1 MDKYEDIMK
10 LLLDCMKGE
19 SEPIDAYNIP
29 VGVSNRHIHLSKED
43 LNVLFGDEYSLTKI
57 KDLSQ
62 PGQYACKEV
71 LIICGPN
78 GAIDKVRI
86 LAPLRNKT
94 QVEVLNGDCYKL
106 GIKPHIRNSGDLK
119 ESSSIT
125 LVGPKGSVQISEGV
139 IVAKRHI
146 HMSLEDAK
154 DLSVEDG
161 QVVSIEVN
169 GIRGGVY
176 KNVTIRANENSA
188 LECHID
194 IEESNAMMLN
204 GSSKVKII
212 K

>member
-1 MDKYEDIMK
+1 MNKYEDLMK
-10 LLLDCMKGE
+10 LLLDSMKGE
-19 SEPIDAYNIP
+19 STTADGYNVP

-43 LNVLFGDEYSLTKI
+43 LNILFGHNYSLTKI

-62 PGQYACKEV
+62 PGQYACKET

-78 GAIDKVRI
+78 GSIDKVRI
-86 LAPLRNKT
+86 LAPLRNRT
-94 QVEVLNGDCYKL
+94 QVEILNGDCYKL
-106 GIKPHIRNSGDLK
+106 GVRPHIRDSGDLK
-119 ESSSIT
+119 QSSSIT
-125 LVGPKGSVQISEGV
+125 LVGPKGSVQINEGV

-146 HMSLEDAK
+146 HMSCKDAK
-154 DLSVEDG
+154 DLNVEDG

-169 GIRGGVY
+169 GVRGGVY

-194 IEESNAMMLN
+194 IEESNAMMLGN
-204 GSSKVKII
+204 SSKVKII

>member
-1 MDKYEDIMK
+1 MDKYEDVMK

-19 SEPIDAYNIP
+19 SAPINGYNIP

-43 LNVLFGDEYSLTKI
+43 LYVLFGDNHSLTKI

-94 QVEVLNGDCYKL
+94 QIEILNGDCYKL
-106 GIKPHIRNSGDLK
+106 GVKPHIRNSGDLK
-119 ESSSIT
+119 ETSSIT
-125 LVGPKGSVQISEGV
+125 LIGPKGSVQVNEGV

-146 HMSLEDAK
+146 HMSCKDAK
-154 DLSVEDG
+154 DLNVKDG
-161 QVVSIEVN
+161 EVVSIEVD
-169 GIRGGVY
+169 GVRGGVY

-194 IEESNAMMLN
+194 IEEANAMMLDS
-204 GSSKVKII
+204 SSKVKII